1 MLGLIA
7 GRGRLPLDVARA
19 ARRRGMSVAAVA
31 FPGDTDP
38 ALAETVERIVW
49 LRLGEIGRL
58 LEFLREAGVKDA
70 VLAGKIL
77 KTNLYGDL
85 AALRPDA
92 RALALLAGLRDRS
105 DDGILGAVADA
116 LAAEGILLRPQAE
129 LVPELL
135 ASRGV
140 LGRTA
145 PTASQLADAAFGFGI
160 AKALGS
166 VDVGQTVVVRE
177 RAVMA
182 LEAIEGTDAAIRRG
196 ASLGGHGVTVVK
208 VAKPRQDPRFDVP
221 AIGPDTVDVLI
232 DVRAGVLAVEAA
244 RTLIVDR
251 ESVVERA
258 DRAGI
263 ALVGLGP
270 EGAP

>member
-19 ARRRGMSVAAVA
+19 ARRRGVSVAAVA

-129 LVPELL
+129 LCPSFSL
-135 ASRGV
+135 R
-140 LGRTA
+140 
-145 PTASQLADAAFGFGI
+145 
-160 AKALGS
+160 
-166 VDVGQTVVVRE
+166 VVCSAVRH
-177 RAVMA
+177 RPCRSSPM
-182 LEAIEGTDAAIRRG
+182 RRSDSESPRRSG
-196 ASLGGHGVTVVK
+196 ASTSARRSSFVS
-208 VAKPRQDPRFDVP
+208 
-221 AIGPDTVDVLI
+221 
-232 DVRAGVLAVEAA
+232 VR
-244 RTLIVDR
+244 
-251 ESVVERA
+251 
-258 DRAGI
+258 
-263 ALVGLGP
+263 
-270 EGAP
+270 